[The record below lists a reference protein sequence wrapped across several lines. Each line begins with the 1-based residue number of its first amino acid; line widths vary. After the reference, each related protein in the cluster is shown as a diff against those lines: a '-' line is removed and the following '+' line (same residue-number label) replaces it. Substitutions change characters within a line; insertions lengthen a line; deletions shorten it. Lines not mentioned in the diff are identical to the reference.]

1 MRQRLAAILDDP
13 YIVNWSVDIED
24 WVWANSDHPE
34 KQLAAFKRDV
44 ARGGDIVV
52 MHYLTWSTVQYFREV
67 IQVARDTGKQIMRVD
82 QCMMDPDAPPLP
94 DEEDIWDTQAQN
106 ILRVGG

>member
-1 MRQRLAAILDDP
+1 MRQRLAAYIESP

-24 WVWANSDHPE
+24 WLWANSGHPE
-34 KQLAAFKRDV
+34 KQLEAFVRDV
-44 ARGGDIVV
+44 DRGGDIVV

-94 DEEDIWDTQAQN
+94 EEEMWDMQTSD
-106 ILRVGG
+106 ILRVGY